1 MICCLRG
8 DDGVDGEGK
17 AGSPRAKPGKKS
29 TSKADNAPGGAFGSP
44 VPMSPTSDDEEFHDA
59 EDTLP
64 AIDPGSPKG
73 ASHRRT
79 FSAALRDANAI
90 ALEEGT
96 QSESGDISRCVI
108 PRRDIPFE
116 DPGSGAALSWSA
128 NPEGRGFRLRGKKYM
143 SDRKKFPSAS
153 PLFDVVQVLALRSD
167 AQTLDMGDII
177 YGGEIGESVHGC
189 PTVYIANLMLPD
201 YPPLNPVF
209 GKYDRKKGPDGPGQH
224 VCVVARMTDATR
236 DALRASGGDT
246 TRMPPEVALMSRH
259 FNAEVDA
266 GGADA
271 PPHAAAAR
279 RVTKMVCMV
288 AAGQEELPW
297 AVRVA
302 IGQGNGKPFMVNKTG
317 FFTKRERS
325 RSQTTEQRGSDP
337 GSRGSYFEI
346 GVNAHNFGPVAT
358 NGLRNCHGYFSK
370 LVLDIGVT
378 LQGDSEAELPER
390 LLFAFRAVKPDL
402 TRITAHVD
410 ELRRT
415 GGGRDAR
422 PWLDWDAVTR

>member
-17 AGSPRAKPGKKS
+17 AGSPRAKAGKKS

-337 GSRGSYFEI
+337 KSRGSYFEI

-415 GGGRDAR
+415 GGGG
-422 PWLDWDAVTR
+422 TRGRGWTGTR

>member
-17 AGSPRAKPGKKS
+17 AGSPRAKAGKKS

-64 AIDPGSPKG
+64 ANDPGSPKG

-90 ALEEGT
+90 ALEEGH
-96 QSESGDISRCVI
+96 SEFGDISRCVI

-259 FNAEVDA
+259 FNAEVDS

-317 FFTKRERS
+317 FFTKRERL

-402 TRITAHVD
+402 TKITAHVD

>member
-8 DDGVDGEGK
+8 DDGVDGEGG
-17 AGSPRAKPGKKS
+17 AGSPRAKAGKKPKL
-29 TSKADNAPGGAFGSP
+29 KADNAPGGAFGSP
-44 VPMSPTSDDEEFHDA
+44 VPMSPASDDEEFHDA

-79 FSAALRDANAI
+79 FSANERV
-90 ALEEGT
+90 
-96 QSESGDISRCVI
+96 GDISRCVI
-108 PRRDIPFE
+108 PRLDIPFE
-116 DPGSGAALSWSA
+116 DPGAGAALSWSA

-177 YGGEIGESVHGC
+177 YGGEIGESIHGC

-224 VCVVARMTDATR
+224 ICVVARMTDKTR
-236 DALRASGGDT
+236 DALREAGGDA
-246 TRMPPEVALMSRH
+246 RAMPPEVALMSRH

-266 GGADA
+266 DGADA
-271 PPHAAAAR
+271 PPHGASAR
-279 RVTKMVCMV
+279 RATKMVCMV
-288 AAGQEELPW
+288 AAGQEDLPW

-325 RSQTTEQRGSDP
+325 ATSQTGTPNS
-337 GSRGSYFEI
+337 GSYFEI
-346 GVNAHNFGPVAT
+346 GVNVHNFGPVAT

-410 ELRRT
+410 ELRRV
-415 GGGRDAR
+415 GGGRNTR

>member
-17 AGSPRAKPGKKS
+17 AGSPRAKAGKKS

-90 ALEEGT
+90 ALEEGH
-96 QSESGDISRCVI
+96 SEFGDISRCVI

-317 FFTKRERS
+317 FFTKRERL

>member
-17 AGSPRAKPGKKS
+17 AGSPRAKAGKKS

-96 QSESGDISRCVI
+96 QSEFGDISRCVI

-317 FFTKRERS
+317 FFTKRERL

-337 GSRGSYFEI
+337 KSRGSYFEI